1 MKHVMIGAGLLAAN
15 PTPIAV
21 GAQQP
26 PTPPPPPPAAATIRQ
41 PTAALSLADAIA
53 VARENNPLYRRAENN
68 RGPAA
73 WGVRNAYSS
82 LLIPNVRAS
91 GGMTYSGPGSQTFLA
106 QSFSQSGST
115 VASFYELGLS
125 YELSG
130 ATLSQP
136 GLAKAQQR
144 ATDQDIA
151 GAENVLITGITQQ
164 YLTVLQAI
172 AQADLAHKTLQ
183 RNEEFL
189 KLANARYGVGQATL
203 IDVRQAQVARGQAQV
218 AVLRAETVVSVEKL
232 RLFEQMG
239 VTPPL
244 DITEVQLTDTFT
256 VHAPPWQL
264 KELLT
269 MAEQQNPVLKALRA
283 REDAAA
289 WNVRSTASAWGPV
302 VALSAGWSGF
312 TQQFTNVDPIIFAG
326 EAAFA
331 NQHAECQENN
341 TIRTSAGLAPND
353 CSGFVWG
360 ASNEQAVRDRNSV
373 FPFDFTKQPFQARL
387 TVTWPIFNNFSRE
400 LNVSNARTQH
410 NDLEERVRA
419 RGLAV
424 QTDVS
429 QAFLVLQ
436 SAYRTVGLQDTNRV
450 AAREQLQLATER
462 YRVGSGTFFE
472 LLDAQIAA
480 LRAEQ
485 DAVNATYD
493 YHKALAVLEAAVGR
507 SLR

>member
-1 MKHVMIGAGLLAAN
+1 MRQTLLVAGLLLGRA
-15 PTPIAV
+15 TVAV
-21 GAQQP
+21 AQQP
-26 PTPPPPPPAAATIRQ
+26 TTATPSF
-41 PTAALSLADAIA
+41 TAGLSLADAIA
-53 VARENNPLYRRAENN
+53 SAREKNPAFREVQNN

-82 LLIPNVRAS
+82 LFVPSFAVS
-91 GGMTYSGPGSQTFLA
+91 GGMSYTGPGSQTFLT
-106 QSFSQSGST
+106 QSFSQSVST
-115 VASFYELGLS
+115 VSSFYDLGLS
-125 YELSG
+125 WQFSG
-130 ATLSQP
+130 VTMSQP
-136 GLAKAQQR
+136 GLAKAELR
-144 ATDQDIA
+144 AADADVA
-151 GAENVLITGITQQ
+151 GAENILITGVKQQ
-164 YLTVLQAI
+164 YLTVLQAL
-172 AQADLAHKTLQ
+172 ATADLARRTVA

-203 IDVRQAQVARGQAQV
+203 IDVRQAQVARGQAEV
-218 AVLRAETVVSVEKL
+218 ALLRAQTVASVEKL

-244 DITEVQLTDTFT
+244 DVATVQLTDTFAVQT
-256 VHAPPWQL
+256 PEWQL
-264 KELLT
+264 NDLLT
-269 MAEQQNPVLKALRA
+269 MAAEQNPSLKALRA
-283 REDAAA
+283 REGAAA
-289 WNVRSTASAWGPV
+289 WGVRAATSSYGP
-302 VALSAGWSGF
+302 ALSVSAGWSGF

>member
-1 MKHVMIGAGLLAAN
+1 MKHVMIVAGLLAASA
-15 PTPIAV
+15 TPIAV

-26 PTPPPPPPAAATIRQ
+26 TAPPAHSPPPGTATIRQ
-41 PTAALSLADAIA
+41 PTAALSPADAIA
-53 VARENNPLYRRAENN
+53 VARENNPHYRRAENN

-73 WGVRNAYSS
+73 WGVRKAYSS

-106 QSFSQSGST
+106 QSFSQSGSS
-115 VASFYELGLS
+115 VASVYALSLS

-289 WNVRSTASAWGPV
+289 WNVRST
-302 VALSAGWSGF
+302 
-312 TQQFTNVDPIIFAG
+312 
-326 EAAFA
+326 
-331 NQHAECQENN
+331 
-341 TIRTSAGLAPND
+341 
-353 CSGFVWG
+353 
-360 ASNEQAVRDRNSV
+360 
-373 FPFDFTKQPFQARL
+373 
-387 TVTWPIFNNFSRE
+387 
-400 LNVSNARTQH
+400 
-410 NDLEERVRA
+410 
-419 RGLAV
+419 
-424 QTDVS
+424 
-429 QAFLVLQ
+429 
-436 SAYRTVGLQDTNRV
+436 
-450 AAREQLQLATER
+450 
-462 YRVGSGTFFE
+462 
-472 LLDAQIAA
+472 
-480 LRAEQ
+480 
-485 DAVNATYD
+485 
-493 YHKALAVLEAAVGR
+493 
-507 SLR
+507 